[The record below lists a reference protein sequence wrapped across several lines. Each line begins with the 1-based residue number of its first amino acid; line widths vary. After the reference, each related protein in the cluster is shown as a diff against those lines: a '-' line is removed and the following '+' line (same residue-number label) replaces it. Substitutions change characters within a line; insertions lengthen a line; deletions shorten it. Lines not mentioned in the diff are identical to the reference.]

1 MTESVEGSL
10 LSERPCFV
18 TAPAR
23 PVVLVLSRTQRSGW
37 WRSRARDV
45 SVRGRHNCCQKDNSS
60 HQKFRK
66 DVVKPSTDSTFLPYV
81 YLRALLVIG
90 WPEPPLT
97 FAEIPLSGMRVN
109 APGADQYVF
118 PPIRVTIADAVSGV
132 VTKFSPQLTNQQN

>member
-1 MTESVEGSL
+1 MFRHCPGST
-10 LSERPCFV
+10 SSTTR
-18 TAPAR
+18 
-23 PVVLVLSRTQRSGW
+23 SRTQRSGW
-37 WRSRARDV
+37 WRSGARDV
-45 SVRGRHNCCQKDNSS
+45 PVHGRHNRHVKKIPNSS

-66 DVVKPSTDSTFLPYV
+66 YVVKPSTDSTFLPYV